1 MNNFKILALK
11 GLHFGRFT
19 NRAIDDLGHSF
30 IVVHGANE
38 SGKSTLTE
46 FLTWMTGGPVGKA
59 TDAQR
64 FGEPDQVLSGRL
76 IAELNGQ
83 PVDIEGKFKVK
94 KTGTPNDVRT
104 GTVGTASI
112 TAREVM
118 AQLGHLQADDY
129 AFIYRFIGPIL
140 HDTESS
146 ENFES
151 ILSQFAIG
159 SAVTDIN
166 PATIAK
172 DLLRDAD
179 SAKSEAK
186 RLLTAIK
193 EIDTKIREAELS
205 PKRLSEIEDELE
217 RIENRLQEISESGI
231 LRARHMEYLRLAISS
246 FDKNEEVRKLQSQ
259 FNSLATPAPEWR
271 DAVKNVA
278 DIKRELGEAKA
289 LAASLS
295 SAQDQLVRQASQIGL
310 AVGELESK
318 SLTLDQKGQVQT
330 AGDALKEARS
340 AHQVAQST
348 FDSGANTIREKM
360 SAVRDAAHNLGITT
374 DAASSISAVIG
385 TWNQLN
391 NAAVTWKNAHAAAL
405 QQQDISEKADEAVRA
420 AREQVEIEEKRVG
433 PDAPTV
439 SKRNDLPIVA
449 GIALMGLAAGA
460 FWQGALVISALL
472 IAVVVGVSLRRSR
485 ASGGALVST
494 SDALQAARLR
504 LSDAQSAANS
514 ARESAAR
521 ARIDAD
527 TAQEVFAG
535 HLFAFGVALPT
546 VELAQDVCVRI
557 NEAAQAVQHLRDAET
572 AQRLVEGTADQA
584 KDAENLAQ
592 THFDSVLS
600 SCGITYAGSLDQLS
614 TWLDAYFACLASV
627 KNVNDIRHSLTE
639 KESSVQARF
648 AGAITPGTDLYTD
661 RLLDDL
667 THQTKVSHDYE
678 DLGKRLAE
686 AQNEARAAVGNNEE
700 VQELL
705 KSANT
710 QAELQVQLDALI
722 LENKD
727 QETQRDGL
735 VENRTE
741 LRKEKEAIEQ
751 KEFINALSLEKSEKE
766 EQREELLAQHEI
778 FATAAKTLS
787 EVINEFQA
795 KNQGPLITRANEI
808 INRVVPG
815 YGDLVYTT
823 DESGKPLIERVND
836 SDRLRTSKLSTGSR
850 ALAYLALRL
859 AFVEADHAKRGVAL
873 PVLCDDP
880 LVHVDDKRA
889 PEVIKILQQASL
901 KRQVILFT
909 CHEDTRDLAVAA
921 GAHAVTL
928 A

>member
-1 MNNFKILALK
+1 MSSFKILSLK
-11 GLHFGRFT
+11 GLNFGRFSS
-19 NRAIDDLGHSF
+19 RAIDDLGHSF

-46 FLTWMTGGPVGKA
+46 IITWMTGGPVGKA
-59 TDAQR
+59 ADAQR
-64 FGEPDQVLSGRL
+64 FGEPEQVLTGRL

-83 PVDIEGKFKVK
+83 PADIEGKFKVK
-94 KTGTPNDVRT
+94 KTGTPNDART
-104 GTVGTASI
+104 GTVGASGV

-129 AFIYRFIGPIL
+129 AFIYRFIGPVL
-140 HDTESS
+140 HDTESA

-172 DLLRDAD
+172 ELLREAE
-179 SAKSEAK
+179 SAKSEANK
-186 RLLTAIK
+186 LKGAIK
-193 EIDTKIREAELS
+193 EIDTKIQQAELS
-205 PKRLSEIEDELE
+205 PKRLSEIEIELD
-217 RIENRLQEISESGI
+217 RIKQCLQEISEAGI
-231 LRARHMEYLRLAISS
+231 LRARHMEYLRIAISS
-246 FDKNEEVRKLQSQ
+246 FDKNEEVRALQTQ

-278 DIKRELGEAKA
+278 DIKREIGEAKA
-289 LAASLS
+289 LAASLAG
-295 SAQDQLVRQASQIGL
+295 AQDQLSRNASQIGL
-310 AVGELESK
+310 NHEELAGR
-318 SLTLDQKGQVQT
+318 SLTLDQKGQVQS
-330 AGDALKEARS
+330 AGNALKDARS
-340 AHQVAQST
+340 AHQAAQST

-360 SAVRDAAHNLGITT
+360 SAIRDAAHNLGITT
-374 DAASSISAVIG
+374 DAASSLSAVIG

-391 NAAVTWKNAHAAAL
+391 NAAVTWNNAHGAAH
-405 QQQDISEKADEAVRA
+405 QQQDTSDKADEAVRA

-433 PDAPTV
+433 PDAPVV
-439 SKRNDLPIVA
+439 SQKNDLPLLAGVA
-449 GIALMGLAAGA
+449 VVGLVAGA
-460 FWQGALVISALL
+460 FWQGALVIAALL
-472 IAVVVGVSLRRSR
+472 VAVVFGVSWRKSR
-485 ASGGALVST
+485 ASGGVSVST

-514 ARESAAR
+514 ARENAAK

-535 HLFAFGVALPT
+535 HLSAFGVALPT

-557 NEAAQAVQHLRDAET
+557 NVAAQAVQHLRDAET
-572 AQRLVEGTADQA
+572 AHRLVEGTADQA

-592 THFDSVLS
+592 THFDLVLS
-600 SCGITYAGSLDQLS
+600 SSGITYAGSLDQLS

-627 KNVNDIRHSLTE
+627 KNVNDIRQALTE

-648 AGAITPGTDLYTD
+648 ADAISSGTDLYSD

-667 THQTKVSHDYE
+667 TQQAKVSEEYE
-678 DLGKRLAE
+678 DLGKRLAD
-686 AQNEARAAVGNNEE
+686 AQNEARAAVGNSED

-705 KSANT
+705 KSAST

-722 LENKD
+722 LENNE
-727 QETQRDGL
+727 QESQRDGL
-735 VENRTE
+735 VEDRTE
-741 LRKEKEAIEQ
+741 LRNEKEEIEQ
-751 KEFINALSLEKSEKE
+751 QEFINALSLEKSEKE

-778 FATAAKTLS
+778 FATAARTLS

-808 INRVVPG
+808 LNSVVPG

-823 DESGKPLIERVND
+823 DEAGKPLIERVSD

-859 AFVEADHAKRGVAL
+859 AFVEADQAKRGIAL

-880 LVHVDDKRA
+880 LVHIDDQRA
-889 PEVIKILQQASL
+889 PEVIKILQQASQ

-909 CHEDTRDLAVAA
+909 CHEDTRDLAAAA
-921 GAHAVTL
+921 GAHVVSL
-928 A
+928 

>member
-1 MNNFKILALK
+1 VSSFKILSLK
-11 GLHFGRFT
+11 GLNFGRFS

-46 FLTWMTGGPVGKA
+46 IITWMTGGPVGKA
-59 TDAQR
+59 ADAQR
-64 FGEPDQVLSGRL
+64 FGEPEQVLTGRL

-83 PVDIEGKFKVK
+83 PADIEGKFKVK
-94 KTGTPNDVRT
+94 KTGTPNDART
-104 GTVGTASI
+104 GTVGASGV

-129 AFIYRFIGPIL
+129 AFIYRFIGPVL
-140 HDTESS
+140 HDTESA

-172 DLLRDAD
+172 ELLREAE
-179 SAKSEAK
+179 SAKAEANK
-186 RLLTAIK
+186 LKGAIK
-193 EIDTKIREAELS
+193 EIDTKIQQAELS
-205 PKRLSEIEDELE
+205 PKRLSEIEIELD
-217 RIENRLQEISESGI
+217 RIKQGLQEISEAGI
-231 LRARHMEYLRLAISS
+231 LRARHMEYLRIAISS
-246 FDKNEEVRKLQSQ
+246 FDKNEEVRALQTQ
-259 FNSLATPAPEWR
+259 FNSLATPAPEWC

-278 DIKRELGEAKA
+278 DIKREIGEAKA
-289 LAASLS
+289 LAASLAG
-295 SAQDQLVRQASQIGL
+295 AQDQLSRNASQIGL
-310 AVGELESK
+310 NHEELASR
-318 SLTLDQKGQVQT
+318 SLTLDQKGQVQS
-330 AGDALKEARS
+330 AGNALKDARS
-340 AHQVAQST
+340 AHQAAQST

-360 SAVRDAAHNLGITT
+360 SAIRDAAHNLGITT
-374 DAASSISAVIG
+374 DAASSLSAVIG

-391 NAAVTWKNAHAAAL
+391 NAAVTWNNAHGAAH
-405 QQQDISEKADEAVRA
+405 QQQDTSDKADEAVRA

-433 PDAPTV
+433 PDAPVV
-439 SKRNDLPIVA
+439 SQKNDLPLLA
-449 GIALMGLAAGA
+449 GGAVVGLAAGA

-472 IAVVVGVSLRRSR
+472 IAAVFGVSLRKSR
-485 ASGGALVST
+485 ASGGVSVST

-514 ARESAAR
+514 ARENAAK

-535 HLFAFGVALPT
+535 HLSAFGVALPT

-557 NEAAQAVQHLRDAET
+557 NVAAQAVQQLRDAET

-627 KNVNDIRHSLTE
+627 KNVNDIRQALTE

-648 AGAITPGTDLYTD
+648 ADAISSGTDLYSD

-667 THQTKVSHDYE
+667 TQQAKVSEDYE
-678 DLGKRLAE
+678 NLGKRLAD
-686 AQNEARAAVGNNEE
+686 AQNEARAAVGNSED

-705 KSANT
+705 KSAST

-722 LENKD
+722 LENNE
-727 QETQRDGL
+727 QESQRDGL
-735 VENRTE
+735 VEDRTE
-741 LRKEKEAIEQ
+741 LRNEKEEIEQ
-751 KEFINALSLEKSEKE
+751 QEFINALSLEKSEKE

-778 FATAAKTLS
+778 FATAARTLS

-808 INRVVPG
+808 LNSVVPG

-823 DESGKPLIERVND
+823 DEAGKPLIERVSD

-859 AFVEADHAKRGVAL
+859 AFVEADQAKRGIAL

-880 LVHVDDKRA
+880 LVHIDDQRA
-889 PEVIKILQQASL
+889 PEVIKILQQASQ

-909 CHEDTRDLAVAA
+909 CHEDTRDLAAAA
-921 GAHAVTL
+921 GAHVVSL
-928 A
+928 